1 MRSYGNRGLSSLVVR
16 LRPSSELEDRERF
29 RDRGRHWDSPDYDD
43 VTPKNPVLTR
53 GTQEPVMWAPVL
65 SDRIQHNL
73 W

>member
-1 MRSYGNRGLSSLVVR
+1 MSYESDEGERAKR
-16 LRPSSELEDRERF
+16 DRERF
-29 RDRGRHWDSPDYDD
+29 RDRRRHWDSHDDDD
-43 VTPKNPVLTR
+43 VTPKNPVLTG